1 MAALQRRRQ
10 LRQKVMRTNIY
21 QPSEMIDPFALTVTA
36 AAPIITLRN
45 VALQNSGMQVMTES
59 TYGDNC
65 CTEADAALAYIQQR
79 ILDIIEAITLKMSLD
94 DVIKMAVDLEVY
106 VDKKAEV
113 VYILEKIEHLITGI
127 VGNIAQRVNFSIVTN
142 RINYLKEVI
151 TQLGTVDATFEYCY
165 DNTVAPLLLDIIQ
178 CITEEFNPEKLKGI
192 VQELQTSMNEQ
203 LAAFSDKP
211 EFMKTFAE
219 CEFIIIS
226 IIENIT
232 NRVSLNLVLG
242 RVKYV
247 QELLKNCR

>member
-1 MAALQRRRQ
+1 MASLQRRRQ

-21 QPSEMIDPFALTVTA
+21 QPSEMVDPFTQTAMA
-36 AAPIITLRN
+36 AAPVITLRN
-45 VALQNSGMQVMTES
+45 IAIQNSGMQVMPEA

-127 VGNIAQRVNFSIVTN
+127 VGNIAQRVNFSIITN

-151 TQLGTVDATFEYCY
+151 AQLETADATFEYCY
-165 DNTVAPLLLDIIQ
+165 DNTVAPLMLDIIQ
-178 CITEEFNPEKLKGI
+178 CITEEFNPDKLKSI
-192 VQELQTSMNEQ
+192 IQELQISMNEQ
-203 LAAFSDKP
+203 LVFFSDNP
-211 EFMKTFAE
+211 DFMKTLAE

-232 NRVSLNLVLG
+232 NRVSLGLVLG
-242 RVKYV
+242 RAKYL
-247 QELLKNCR
+247 QELVKNCR